1 MVDEVSM
8 TFRYIKYKL
17 GLISRIAVLK
27 NKEGDYIIYD
37 NINSLYKTE
46 FLYDEFDEKLFINGD
61 KPASIQ
67 KKKCTVG
74 VNENSEKSDDFYLAT
89 LFSISLQLFPNDSKD
104 EMEAYLIK
112 EAYLF
117 SKLKYKNNAYF
128 ISGENIKRLIKNRK
142 ENAKK
147 NATTS

>member
-1 MVDEVSM
+1 
-8 TFRYIKYKL
+8 
-17 GLISRIAVLK
+17 
-27 NKEGDYIIYD
+27 
-37 NINSLYKTE
+37 
-46 FLYDEFDEKLFINGD
+46 
-61 KPASIQ
+61 
-67 KKKCTVG
+67 
-74 VNENSEKSDDFYLAT
+74 
-89 LFSISLQLFPNDSKD
+89 LFPNDSKD